1 MNVKIIVAMCKNRG
15 IGYQNSIPWR
25 IKEDMLYFANNTGG
39 AYAKFVKDANDAN
52 NVTPNNTKPNIK
64 KNAIIM
70 GKNTWLSLPTSQRP
84 LKNRDNIIL
93 STSMAETCPSSNIDN
108 IDLTMY
114 FSSISRISTFCYY
127 DRDGDCG
134 TDVSSI
140 ETSDEVEKY
149 DTLEKREINR
159 NSMKSKIQTKT
170 TIKPKTSSKYETIWV
185 IGGTQIYDT
194 FMNNGGKTDII
205 IEEFYITYI
214 DNEYECDTFFPVIEN
229 MNRYYISSFIKSE
242 NKDEKTNRYL
252 PVYYIIFT
260 LIDLGTNDDIQ
271 RVNLQNKEGKKYYY
285 YIKKDLLCTKEMTH
299 YITTDNIDS
308 FLWCITRF

>member
-15 IGYQNSIPWR
+15 IGYQNSIPWK

-39 AYAKFVKDANDAN
+39 AYAKFVKDAKDAN

-93 STSMAETCPSSNIDN
+93 STSMYETYPSSN

-114 FSSISRISTFCYY
+114 FSLISRIYTFCYY
-127 DRDGDCG
+127 DQEGDWR
-134 TDVSSI
+134 TDVSSVEI
-140 ETSDEVEKY
+140 SDEVEKH
-149 DTLEKREINR
+149 DALEKREINR

-185 IGGTQIYDT
+185 IGGTQIYDS
-194 FMNNGGKTDII
+194 FMNNGGNPDII

-271 RVNLQNKEGKKYYY
+271 RVNLQNKEGSKYYY
-285 YIKKDLLCTKEMTH
+285 YIKKDLFCTKEMTH

>member
-39 AYAKFVKDANDAN
+39 AYAKFVKDAKDVN
-52 NVTPNNTKPNIK
+52 NVTQNNTKPNIK

-84 LKNRDNIIL
+84 LKNRDNLIL
-93 STSMAETCPSSNIDN
+93 STSMSEIYPSSN

-114 FSSISRISTFCYY
+114 FSLISRIYTFCYY
-127 DRDGDCG
+127 DQEGECG
-134 TDVSSI
+134 TNDSSI
-140 ETSDEVEKY
+140 ESSDEVEKH
-149 DTLEKREINR
+149 DALEKREINR
-159 NSMKSKIQTKT
+159 NSMKSKTQTKT

-214 DNEYECDTFFPVIEN
+214 DNDYECDTFFPAIEN

-242 NKDEKTNRYL
+242 SKDEKTNCYL

-260 LIDLGTNDDIQ
+260 LIDSGTNDDIE
-271 RVNLQNKEGKKYYY
+271 RVNLQNKEGSKYYY
-285 YIKKDLLCTKEMTH
+285 YIKKDLLCTKEMTD
-299 YITTDNIDS
+299 YITIDNIDS

>member
-25 IKEDMLYFANNTGG
+25 IKEDMLYFANKTGG
-39 AYAKFVKDANDAN
+39 AYAKFAKDAKDAN

-93 STSMAETCPSSNIDN
+93 STSISETYPSSN

-114 FSSISRISTFCYY
+114 FSSISRFSTFCYY
-127 DRDGDCG
+127 DQEGDCG
-134 TDVSSI
+134 TDVSSV
-140 ETSDEVEKY
+140 ETSDEVEKH
-149 DTLEKREINR
+149 DAQEKREINR
-159 NSMKSKIQTKT
+159 NSIKSKTKSKT
-170 TIKPKTSSKYETIWV
+170 TTKYETIWV
-185 IGGTQIYDT
+185 IGGTQIYNS
-194 FMNNGGKTDII
+194 FMNNGEKTDII

-214 DNEYECDTFFPVIEN
+214 DNEYECDTFFPEIEN

-242 NKDEKTNRYL
+242 SKDEKTNSHL

-260 LIDLGTNDDIQ
+260 LIDLETIDGIQ
-271 RVNLQNKEGKKYYY
+271 RVNLQNKEGSKYYY

>member
-25 IKEDMLYFANNTGG
+25 IKEDMLYFANKTGG
-39 AYAKFVKDANDAN
+39 AYAKFAKDAN

-93 STSMAETCPSSNIDN
+93 STSMAETCPSSNID
-108 IDLTMY
+108 LTMY
-114 FSSISRISTFCYY
+114 FSLISRIYTFCYY
-127 DRDGDCG
+127 DQEGDCG
-134 TDVSSI
+134 TDVSSVEI
-140 ETSDEVEKY
+140 SDEVEKH
-149 DTLEKREINR
+149 DALEKREINR
-159 NSMKSKIQTKT
+159 NSTKLKT
-170 TIKPKTSSKYETIWV
+170 TKTSSKYETIWV

-229 MNRYYISSFIKSE
+229 MNRYYISSFVKSE

-260 LIDLGTNDDIQ
+260 LIDLETNDDIQ

>member
-25 IKEDMLYFANNTGG
+25 IKEDMVYFANKTGG
-39 AYAKFVKDANDAN
+39 AYAKLAKDAKDAN
-52 NVTPNNTKPNIK
+52 NVTPNNNNTKPNIK

-84 LKNRDNIIL
+84 LKNRDNLIL
-93 STSMAETCPSSNIDN
+93 STSMSETYPSSNIDL
-108 IDLTMY
+108 IVY

-127 DRDGDCG
+127 DQEGDRG

-140 ETSDEVEKY
+140 ETSGKVEKH
-149 DTLEKREINR
+149 DAQEKREINR
-159 NSMKSKIQTKT
+159 NSIKLKT
-170 TIKPKTSSKYETIWV
+170 TSKTTSKYETVWV
-185 IGGTQIYDT
+185 IGGTQIYDI
-194 FMNNGGKTDII
+194 FMNNGEKNDII

-214 DNEYECDTFFPVIEN
+214 DNEYECDTFFPEIEN
-229 MNRYYISSFIKSE
+229 MNHYYISSFIKRESR
-242 NKDEKTNRYL
+242 DEKTNSYL

-260 LIDLGTNDDIQ
+260 LIDWETIDGIQ
-271 RVNLQNKEGKKYYY
+271 RVDLQNKEGNKYYY
-285 YIKKDLLCTKEMTH
+285 YIKKDLLYTKEMQH
-299 YITTDNIDS
+299 YITTDNIES